1 MKFRRRYDPGNA
13 TILEVAYAR
22 TGSMLKA
29 ARVVAFIDA
38 WSIARAEV
46 GHEPSI
52 IEYCE
57 WWGESRSTVYG
68 HLADFREVFTVP
80 TPGPVLDLAGKNTSR
95 RYDLGDLAAGLT
107 PA

>member
-1 MKFRRRYDPGNA
+1 MFRRRFDPRNA
-13 TILEVAYAR
+13 TLLEVAYAG

-29 ARVVAFIDA
+29 ARVVAFIEA
-38 WSIARAEV
+38 WAIVRKEL

-57 WWGESRSTVYG
+57 WWDESRSTVYG
-68 HLADFREVFTVP
+68 HLADFRAVFTVDF
-80 TPGPVLDLAGKNTSR
+80 PGPVLDLAGRNTSR